1 MCYSKFIV
9 SRKGAIWVAAYCFK
23 RLKKAQVKE
32 TDISSSVD
40 KILRDEMNFDSYRV
54 LSYLLLG
61 VVRIYSKKIEYLYHD
76 CNEVLIKIKKFTIDT
91 EKNVPKETL
100 RMSITVPDRFEL
112 DAFDL
117 EIVED
122 VGGGN
127 IAPKEDITLKD
138 VLWKDEGIGQFSLHK
153 YPYEEFDFCQ
163 NTCSADPLIL
173 EDLQLSQLLD
183 NYEVS
188 PPNSPINLQVGKDR
202 FQDRL
207 FYQEESVNLN
217 PISGV
222 EGVCSEPIKSF
233 NLDQQ
238 IDKEQTVVET
248 APCEDNMLEERSLE
262 KIISWVSQKVLE
274 DSRREEEPE
283 VSVAV
288 SHQVGE
294 ECIKAKEAASSE
306 CQIYQ
311 EIGEVQ
317 VEIISPRSMEG
328 FQDDKCNKKECM
340 EYDRSSIAKETIDK
354 LMAESAEEDNNVGKL
369 KLLEKVSNKDGKFDE
384 ENIKVNEAP
393 NSDCQMHP
401 EIEEVHEARDSAV
414 SMERLQDDIFN
425 EKDCMDLDKSSSAK
439 EKIGKL
445 IEGSFEKHHKK
456 GRLELRE
463 VSVEAEKFHVN
474 PPESNILDI
483 TPQTKFQNDSVAK
496 PKQGATTPKSM
507 RIPTPAVKER
517 PRFSRKR
524 KCVFDGL
531 IILPNE
537 VLRQS
542 IHDATDLISERRKV
556 SHPVLAAQK
565 ASRVSSLPE
574 GFYQSLL
581 PCHSLELQIL
591 FSRKKIKMLNS
602 IKIAETPGK
611 LEESESQTAGKL
623 ELDEPAPSTPP
634 QCSTSRPKCFQDQIS
649 DNIRPLKRGGELHLV
664 KEGNEETSSPHAIIA
679 GELHLVKE
687 GNEETSSPHAI
698 IAGELHLV
706 KEGNKETSSPHAIT
720 AGEQCFKKDEELDL
734 MIEETNSIE
743 TENSDLRGWSRRTTK
758 VAKYLQR
765 HFLDL
770 SKQREEEVLNV
781 SQVLLGRAKKEC
793 ARLFYEVLVLRTSSC
808 LDVKQN
814 NAYGDISIR
823 KLPKLDQVF
832 GVDDLSNHINF
843 AAKRKDTMGS

>member
-1 MCYSKFIV
+1 MCYSKFLV

-61 VVRIYSKKIEYLYHD
+61 VVRIYSKKVEYLYHD
-76 CNEVLIKIKKFTIDT
+76 SNEVLIKIKKFTIDT
-91 EKNVPKETL
+91 EKNAPKETL

-173 EDLQLSQLLD
+173 EDLHSQLLD

-188 PPNSPINLQVGKDR
+188 PPNSPMNLQVGKDR
-202 FQDRL
+202 FQDRV
-207 FYQEESVNLN
+207 FFREESVNLN

-222 EGVCSEPIKSF
+222 EGVRSEPIKLF
-233 NLDQQ
+233 NQDQQ
-238 IDKEQTVVET
+238 IDKEQTVAET
-248 APCEDNMLEERSLE
+248 APCEDNMHEERSLE

-274 DSRREEEPE
+274 DTRGEEEPE

-294 ECIKAKEAASSE
+294 ECIKAKEAANSE

-311 EIGEVQ
+311 EIGEVW
-317 VEIISPRSMEG
+317 VEIISPRNMEG

-340 EYDRSSIAKETIDK
+340 EYDRSSIAKETIGK
-354 LMAESAEEDNNVGKL
+354 LMVESAEEDNNVGKL

-384 ENIKVNEAP
+384 ENIEVNEAA
-393 NSDCQMHP
+393 NSECQMHP

-414 SMERLQDDIFN
+414 SKERLQDDIFN

-439 EKIGKL
+439 ENIGKL
-445 IEGSFEKHHKK
+445 IEGSVEKHHKK
-456 GRLELRE
+456 GRSELQD
-463 VSVEAEKFHVN
+463 VSVEAGKFHLN
-474 PPESNILDI
+474 PLESNILDI

-542 IHDATDLISERRKV
+542 IHDATDLISKRRKV
-556 SHPVLAAQK
+556 SHPVLAVQK

-591 FSRKKIKMLNS
+591 FSRKKINRLNS

-611 LEESESQTAGKL
+611 LDESESQTVGKL

-634 QCSTSRPKCFQDQIS
+634 QCSTSRPNCFQDQNS
-649 DNIRPLKRGGELHLV
+649 DNVRPLKKGGELHLV
-664 KEGNEETSSPHAIIA
+664 KESNEETSSPRAIIA
-679 GELHLVKE
+679 GE
-687 GNEETSSPHAI
+687 
-698 IAGELHLV
+698 
-706 KEGNKETSSPHAIT
+706 
-720 AGEQCFKKDEELDL
+720 QCCRKDEELDL

-770 SKQREEEVLNV
+770 SKQREEVLNV
-781 SQVLLGRAKKEC
+781 SQVLLGRAKKDC

-823 KLPKLDQVF
+823 KLPKLDQSF

-843 AAKRKDTMGS
+843 GAKRKDTMGSV